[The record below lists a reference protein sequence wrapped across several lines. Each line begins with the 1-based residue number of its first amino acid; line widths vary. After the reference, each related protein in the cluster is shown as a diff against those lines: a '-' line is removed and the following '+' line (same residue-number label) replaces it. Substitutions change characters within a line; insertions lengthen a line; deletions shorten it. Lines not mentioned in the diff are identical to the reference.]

1 MNNLIESFEKKQ
13 VLELFLLG
21 LESTKPINI
30 LHKHVIL
37 NDRYLK
43 IINSKNNIYKSF
55 RYIFP
60 IAIGKASVQMAESFN
75 KLIDSRKYIK
85 KGLVI
90 VNEENFKK
98 VKNFKCL
105 SSGHP
110 LPNKKG
116 IKATS
121 YLVEKLKKTEK
132 NDIIILMLSGGGSA
146 MLPYPAEG
154 ISLSEKIYVNKI
166 LLECGAKIQEINA
179 VRKHI
184 SRIKGGNF
192 LRFSTPSYTHTLI
205 ISDVIGDD
213 LSSIAS
219 GLTVPDHTTFRDVI
233 KICKKYKIFN
243 KIPQTVQDHLIK
255 GDKKLIPETPKKED
269 RLFEKCQNYII
280 SSNSKCVYS
289 IKKFLDKKKITSKI
303 FSLKVTGEVKS
314 TAEKMVKSVKNK
326 KGPMI
331 LLFGGETTVQI
342 KGKGI
347 GGRNQELALYFAL
360 FMQKYNPKQKYIFLS
375 GGTDGR
381 DGPTDS
387 AGGIVDETTI
397 LKCNEKKIDLLEE
410 LENNN
415 SYYVL
420 KQINSHII
428 IGGTDTNVADIQILL
443 LR

>member
-21 LESTKPINI
+21 LESTKPKNI
-30 LHKHVIL
+30 LHKHIIL
-37 NDRYLK
+37 NDRHLK
-43 IINSKNNIYKSF
+43 IINGRNNIHKSF

-110 LPNKKG
+110 LPNKNG

-121 YLVEKLKKTEK
+121 YLIEKLKETEK

-154 ISLSEKIYVNKI
+154 ISLSEKINVNKI

-205 ISDVIGDD
+205 ISG
-213 LSSIAS
+213 A
-219 GLTVPDHTTFRDVI
+219 
-233 KICKKYKIFN
+233 
-243 KIPQTVQDHLIK
+243 
-255 GDKKLIPETPKKED
+255 
-269 RLFEKCQNYII
+269 
-280 SSNSKCVYS
+280 
-289 IKKFLDKKKITSKI
+289 
-303 FSLKVTGEVKS
+303 
-314 TAEKMVKSVKNK
+314 
-326 KGPMI
+326 
-331 LLFGGETTVQI
+331 
-342 KGKGI
+342 
-347 GGRNQELALYFAL
+347 
-360 FMQKYNPKQKYIFLS
+360 
-375 GGTDGR
+375 
-381 DGPTDS
+381 
-387 AGGIVDETTI
+387 
-397 LKCNEKKIDLLEE
+397 
-410 LENNN
+410 
-415 SYYVL
+415 
-420 KQINSHII
+420 
-428 IGGTDTNVADIQILL
+428 
-443 LR
+443 